1 MGSINAKVVLV
12 GLDNSG
18 KSSIVSKLKTPSRLL
33 PNVTPTVGYQAEE
46 VSREGLAIQIFD
58 MSGDSKYR
66 DLWVNYS
73 HQINGII
80 FVVDSSD
87 RMRLHVA
94 QSELETLLDDQML
107 RRGIPVLIYANKS
120 DRRETVPMA

>member
-1 MGSINAKVVLV
+1 MGAVNAKVVLV

-18 KSSIVSKLKTPSRLL
+18 KSSIVSKLKAPSRFLH
-33 PNVTPTVGYQAEE
+33 NVTPTVGYQSEE
-46 VSREGLAIQIFD
+46 ISREGVDMQIFD

-73 HQINGII
+73 PQINGIM

-94 QSELETLLDDQML
+94 QSELETML
-107 RRGIPVLIYANKS
+107 
-120 DRRETVPMA
+120 